1 MVLRGNLIARGK
13 IVHAC
18 VGIVRVRSSKIQY
31 DWKTRDFYVNY
42 WKNDSKRKYFER
54 IEIILRIRV
63 ARIIVLPL
71 SHYLGIYKYWKYL
84 LIFTRSSN

>member
-1 MVLRGNLIARGK
+1 MVLRGNLIARSK

-18 VGIVRVRSSKIQY
+18 VGIVRVRSSEIQY

-54 IEIILRIRV
+54 IEIILRIR
-63 ARIIVLPL
+63 IIILL
-71 SHYLGIYKYWKYL
+71 LLFYFYLI
-84 LIFTRSSN
+84 I

>member
-1 MVLRGNLIARGK
+1 MVLRENLIARGK

-18 VGIVRVRSSKIQY
+18 VDIVRVRSSKIQY

-54 IEIILRIRV
+54 IEIILRIRF
-63 ARIIVLPL
+63 ARIIVLFL
-71 SHYLGIYKYWKYL
+71 SHYLGIYKYWNT
-84 LIFTRSSN
+84 F